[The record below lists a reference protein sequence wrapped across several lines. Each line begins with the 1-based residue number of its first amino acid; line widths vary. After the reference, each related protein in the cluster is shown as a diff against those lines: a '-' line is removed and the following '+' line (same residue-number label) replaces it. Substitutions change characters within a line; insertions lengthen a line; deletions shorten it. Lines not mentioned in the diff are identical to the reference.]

1 MMERKE
7 RVQVI
12 KDDDYARRERVV
24 EYKPDTRN
32 VAISRINQ
40 IIWLIAAIIC
50 VLFVFRFGLMLIAAN
65 PGSGFVD
72 FIYSVTNIFVTPF
85 NSILAAPTLSNGGV
99 IDVAS
104 LFAIMVYL
112 LATWL
117 IVTLISTIFTRAR
130 RVRNV
135 STIERE
141 RDT

>member
-1 MMERKE
+1 MERKE
-7 RVQVI
+7 RVQII

-32 VAISRINQ
+32 VFLSRLNQ
-40 IIWLIAAIIC
+40 LIWLVAAVISVLII
-50 VLFVFRFGLMLIAAN
+50 FRFGLMLIAAN

-72 FIYSVTNIFVTPF
+72 FIYGVTNVFVAPF
-85 NSILAAPTLSNGGV
+85 NNILAAPAIGNGGV

-117 IVTLISTIFTRAR
+117 LTTLINTIFVRAR
-130 RVRNV
+130 RVRNT

>member
-1 MMERKE
+1 MERKE
-7 RVQVI
+7 RVQII

-32 VAISRINQ
+32 VFLSRLNQ
-40 IIWLIAAIIC
+40 LIWLFAALISVLII
-50 VLFVFRFGLMLIAAN
+50 FRFGLMLIAAN

-72 FIYSVTNIFVTPF
+72 FIYGVTNIFVAPF
-85 NSILAAPTLSNGGV
+85 NSILAAPAMGNGGV

-112 LATWL
+112 LVTWL
-117 IVTLISTIFTRAR
+117 LVTLINTIFVRAR
-130 RVRNV
+130 RVRNT